1 MSTPPSFYILFIS
14 PIIYCTIYSI
24 YAFLFF
30 ELHPRIKTIPNKT
43 MRKPGEMC
51 WKYRIIGMGN
61 YRLDR
66 VKYSH
71 DGTIDA
77 YIAIHFTSPI
87 ICRVFLG

>member
-1 MSTPPSFYILFIS
+1 PLLFIILLF
-14 PIIYCTIYSI
+14 PLLIYVRIYSI

-51 WKYRIIGMGN
+51 WKYRIIGMSN

-71 DGTIDA
+71 DGIIDA
-77 YIAIHFTSPI
+77 YIAIHFASPI